1 MARWSRFRRLFGP
14 EPKADVDAELAFH
27 VEMRA
32 RELVEQGVPPERA
45 RALALRRFG
54 DYDSSREAC
63 VEISKRR
70 ERRMARTE
78 YMSELRQDIGYAL
91 RMLRRAPGFT
101 AVALTTLAL
110 GIGANSAI
118 FSVVQGV
125 LLAPLPFR
133 DADRLYRVTTLY
145 PDGTPYSL
153 SPPDFMSVR
162 EQTRVFDAG
171 RGVFRR
177 RVHDA
182 RRRRA
187 SRGSR
192 HERER
197 RPARLR
203 LDCRSR
209 SAGPCCPARINRAAT
224 GWPCSI
230 TGSGSASS
238 AATGACSAARSRSP
252 ARRSKSSAS
261 SPRARTCSTTRT
273 STRRSCTTIRF
284 SAATAKGRRGE
295 FLTVIGRAKPGLALA
310 QVDDDLRRIGTQL
323 QATFRDTNDTL
334 TFNALSLSDVMLG
347 DVRRPLLVLLGAV
360 GFVLLVACANVANL
374 LLARAS
380 ARQAELAVRSAL
392 GAGRDPAAAAAPH
405 RGGRPR
411 RRRRRG
417 RSGDRLPRDAGARR
431 RAARRPSAPGGGRR
445 ERRRGRVHV
454 CDRARDEPGLRNPAG
469 AAVQRQALAERA
481 AREHAWRRQRR
492 RARHAGGAGRGRDG
506 ARRRAAHRRRAA
518 RPELHP
524 VDARQSR
531 LPARTGAVVS
541 RDAAEREVQAGW
553 TDPDSRG
560 RVRGTSA
567 RASRR
572 HAP

>member
-54 DYDSSREAC
+54 DYDSSRAAC

-78 YMSELRQDIGYAL
+78 YMTELRQDVGYAL

-162 EQTRVFDAG
+162 EQTRAFEQVEAFSG
-171 RGVFRR
+171 GVFTMLGAGEPRE
-177 RVHDA
+177 V
-182 RRRRA
+182 
-187 SRGSR
+187 RGTNVSDGLFGLLGLPVTLGR
-192 HERER
+192 TLLPGENQPGRDGVAVLDHGFWQRQFGGDRSVLGRTVTIAGAPVEIVGVLA
-197 RPARLR
+197 PGARL
-203 LDCRSR
+203 LDDADIYTPLVYSE
-209 SAGPCCPARINRAAT
+209 T
-224 GWPCSI
+224 
-230 TGSGSASS
+230 
-238 AATGACSAARSRSP
+238 
-252 ARRSKSSAS
+252 
-261 SPRARTCSTTRT
+261 
-273 STRRSCTTIRF
+273 F
-284 SAATAKGRRGE
+284 SAATATGRRGE
-295 FLTVIGRAKPGLALA
+295 FLTVIGRAKPGMALA

-323 QATFRDTNDTL
+323 QATFRETNDTL
-334 TFNALSLSDVMLG
+334 TFNALSLNDVMLG
-347 DVRRPLLVLLGAV
+347 DVRTPLLVLLGAV

-374 LLARAS
+374 LLARGIGAPG
-380 ARQAELAVRSAL
+380 
-392 GAGRDPAAAAAPH
+392 GAGRSLCARRRPRPAAAPAPH

-411 RRRRRG
+411 RRRRGG
-417 RSGDRLPRDAGARR
+417 RARDRLLRDAGARR
-431 RAARRPSAPGGGRR
+431 RAARGHSAPGRGRR
-445 ERRRGRVHV
+445 ERRRGRRSRSRSRSRRAWPSA
-454 CDRARDEPGLRNPAG
+454 CCRRCSSAASACRARCA
-469 AAVQRQALAERA
+469 
-481 AREHAWRRQRR
+481 
-492 RARHAGGAGRGRDG
+492 RARVAAPAAAGIACGRRWSWP
-506 ARRRAAHRRRAA
+506 RWRS
-518 RPELHP
+518 P
-524 VDARQSR
+524 SCC
-531 LPARTGAVVS
+531 S
-541 RDAAEREVQAGW
+541 
-553 TDPDSRG
+553 S
-560 RVRGTSA
+560 VRGCSSG
-567 RASRR
+567 ASSS
-572 HAP
+572 